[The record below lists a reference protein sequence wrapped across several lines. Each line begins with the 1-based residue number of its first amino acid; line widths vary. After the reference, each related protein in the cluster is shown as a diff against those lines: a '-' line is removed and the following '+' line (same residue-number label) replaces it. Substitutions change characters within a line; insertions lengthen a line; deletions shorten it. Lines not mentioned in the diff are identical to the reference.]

1 MSWVSVLS
9 LSQLKKRGVSA
20 GLQSTDY
27 ILVQTN
33 MHHQHARNFLLDA
46 GASTFQSSLNWF
58 LCSYHQVLLFVTP
71 LINFSLIQP
80 NRQQRGIMF
89 DQLYGWEYT
98 LLEPNKFWQCVPYA
112 VKPIY
117 HFFNVPITS
126 NVHDPHSPLR
136 HIQSI
141 AREED
146 FVSFKL
152 DVDTSSVEIPLV
164 LQLVASS
171 ELLKLVDEFFFELHF
186 RCEIMKKCGWGDSM
200 PESVDWLKLDRVNTL
215 SLFADMRRK
224 GVRAHIWP

>member
-1 MSWVSVLS
+1 MSWCKPINFVGTVLVVAQIISELATSSSMLVPPHFKARSIGSFAPTTRYYSS
-9 LSQLKKRGVSA
+9 LSPVDLSIIV
-20 GLQSTDY
+20 
-27 ILVQTN
+27 V
-33 MHHQHARNFLLDA
+33 
-46 GASTFQSSLNWF
+46 
-58 LCSYHQVLLFVTP
+58 
-71 LINFSLIQP
+71 P
-80 NRQQRGIMF
+80 NRQRGIMF

-98 LLEPNKFWQCVPYA
+98 LLEPNQFWKCVPDA

-126 NVHDPHSPLR
+126 DVSDPHSPLR
-136 HIQSI
+136 HILSI

-152 DVDTSSVEIPLV
+152 DIDTSSVEIPLV

-171 ELLKLVDEFFFELHF
+171 ELMRLMDEFFFELHF
-186 RCEIMKKCGWGDSM
+186 RCEIMKYCGWGDKM